1 MLSFIYLLLLLV
13 AALFFGKLAE
23 RFKQPTIV
31 GNIFGGLVFG
41 PLFIMLLKFLHGSFG
56 GEVFEELIFN
66 LDPIKVGE
74 TTSFLMDFAI
84 VMLMFASGLETR
96 IRDFLASFKRGILT
110 ASFGVIFPFA
120 LGFTGSYLY
129 LGDVMISLY
138 VGGALSITAV
148 ALSVASLIQMDAIR
162 TRFGMTIINAA
173 IVDDIMGIVILS
185 ILLSIS
191 KTGHLPSVLS
201 VSETVLLAIIF
212 VLLALFLL
220 PWLLKK
226 VYGQVK
232 DVRTTE
238 NVGFTILVASL
249 IAVLAHLMGL
259 HLMIGAFLGG
269 MAIRESLKIRTNRAI
284 GRWAFGFFAPIFFA
298 WVGYS
303 VTFSGVAFSL
313 FVPLIVILGLIGKVF
328 GAGLG
333 AKLSGLSWPESL
345 LVGMGMNG
353 RAAVDLILA
362 SVALSAGIIDR
373 DLYSAIVFNAVIMA
387 LLTPMMIRFFSRKF
401 AEKGWIDLGHYS
413 FA

>member
-1 MLSFIYLLLLLV
+1 
-13 AALFFGKLAE
+13 
-23 RFKQPTIV
+23 
-31 GNIFGGLVFG
+31 
-41 PLFIMLLKFLHGSFG
+41 
-56 GEVFEELIFN
+56 
-66 LDPIKVGE
+66 
-74 TTSFLMDFAI
+74 
-84 VMLMFASGLETR
+84 
-96 IRDFLASFKRGILT
+96 
-110 ASFGVIFPFA
+110 
-120 LGFTGSYLY
+120 
-129 LGDVMISLY
+129 
-138 VGGALSITAV
+138 
-148 ALSVASLIQMDAIR
+148 
-162 TRFGMTIINAA
+162 
-173 IVDDIMGIVILS
+173 
-185 ILLSIS
+185 
-191 KTGHLPSVLS
+191 
-201 VSETVLLAIIF
+201 
-212 VLLALFLL
+212 
-220 PWLLKK
+220 